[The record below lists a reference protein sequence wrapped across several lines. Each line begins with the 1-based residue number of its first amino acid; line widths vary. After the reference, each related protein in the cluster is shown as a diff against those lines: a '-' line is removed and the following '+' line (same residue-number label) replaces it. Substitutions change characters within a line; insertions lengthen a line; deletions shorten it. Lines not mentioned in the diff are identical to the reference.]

1 MAPGC
6 ASHLLDGREEGAGG
20 DALRQVGKEVLA
32 DEEDGPVGLVDALH
46 RQHMRVVDAQEGGTG
61 AGARDVG
68 RVVEAAA
75 CTAAPLTR
83 HCMPRA
89 LSCTSSSVPSPKSLL
104 GAGRQPAHRML
115 ASRSSYMR
123 TSVASDSLGYTWEGW
138 GPGAVE
144 ATPPFLQPMSGLP
157 VPYHPHL
164 CNHRLAIICETQR
177 AFQEAPSPCEISFA
191 GNIG

>member
-6 ASHLLDGREEGAGG
+6 ASHLLDGREEGAAG

-75 CTAAPLTR
+75 CTAAPWTR

-89 LSCTSSSVPSPKSLL
+89 LSCTSSSVPSQQPAGRRAAACAPDARKSLRTC
-104 GAGRQPAHRML
+104 APASPQTL
-115 ASRSSYMR
+115 WG
-123 TSVASDSLGYTWEGW
+123 TPGEGW
-138 GPGAVE
+138 GARAVE

-157 VPYHPHL
+157 ATTSP
-164 CNHRLAIICETQR
+164 CNH
-177 AFQEAPSPCEISFA
+177 PSPFICDTESFSRSA
-191 GNIG
+191 LPL